1 MLHYEMCS
9 VNIPFHIFYPL
20 CTQPDITFSKLA
32 LHKNI
37 IKSALAVKESI
48 MNDIP
53 KLLGLFTVAIFGSF
67 SATFCFTFWLL
78 FQK

>member
-1 MLHYEMCS
+1 MNQLELEGTMLHYEMCS

-37 IKSALAVKESI
+37 TKSALAVKESI

-53 KLLGLFTVAIFGSF
+53 KLFLQENGLSKTY
-67 SATFCFTFWLL
+67 
-78 FQK
+78 